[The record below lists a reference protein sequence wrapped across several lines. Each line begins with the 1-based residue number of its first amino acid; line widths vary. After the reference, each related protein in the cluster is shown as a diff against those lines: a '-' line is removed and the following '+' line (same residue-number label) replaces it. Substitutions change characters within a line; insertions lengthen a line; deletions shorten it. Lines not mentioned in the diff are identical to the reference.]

1 MDREAGRS
9 EKKGAYRSPV
19 RVGTVLL
26 AAGVAVAMIQY
37 KVPTILSSLM
47 ALFAM
52 DAEAASWLMS
62 IFTLA
67 SVFAALPS
75 GLLAQRFG
83 AKNMMVAALGIAVTG
98 SCIGLA
104 AGSSAALVAS
114 RAVEGVALTI
124 LTTCGPLVVR
134 ACVDSDKV
142 GTAMGIWGVWGC
154 VGSTAAAVVT
164 PTVFEAMGFA
174 GVWTVFAVGAV
185 LAAVLVL
192 AAIRMPRAR
201 TAAEEAKAAKSGAA
215 SGRSRGC
222 AAWGLWRML
231 LTRDILLFLGGFAMF
246 NVCLLAVLSFVPTIL
261 QMQGVD
267 PTWSGLVSTAPMLLS
282 VASSPLF
289 GAISDRRGRRKAL
302 LVAASAVMGPC
313 TFLLYTD
320 TGALM
325 LIAVA
330 VMGLV
335 GMGGVGLFLSGFVGL
350 VPRPELASVGMGL
363 MVTVQGVGQ
372 FLGTFLVQML
382 LGPSLDHWF
391 LAGGVLMGLGL
402 AGTILLALC
411 RMR

>member
-1 MDREAGRS
+1 
-9 EKKGAYRSPV
+9 
-19 RVGTVLL
+19 
-26 AAGVAVAMIQY
+26 
-37 KVPTILSSLM
+37 
-47 ALFAM
+47 
-52 DAEAASWLMS
+52 
-62 IFTLA
+62 
-67 SVFAALPS
+67 
-75 GLLAQRFG
+75 
-83 AKNMMVAALGIAVTG
+83 
-98 SCIGLA
+98 
-104 AGSSAALVAS
+104 
-114 RAVEGVALTI
+114 
-124 LTTCGPLVVR
+124 
-134 ACVDSDKV
+134 
-142 GTAMGIWGVWGC
+142 
-154 VGSTAAAVVT
+154 
-164 PTVFEAMGFA
+164 
-174 GVWTVFAVGAV
+174 
-185 LAAVLVL
+185 
-192 AAIRMPRAR
+192 
-201 TAAEEAKAAKSGAA
+201 
-215 SGRSRGC
+215 
-222 AAWGLWRML
+222 
-231 LTRDILLFLGGFAMF
+231 MF
-246 NVCLLAVLSFVPTIL
+246 NVCLLALLSFVPTIL

-313 TFLLYTD
+313 TFLRYTD

-330 VMGLV
+330 VM
-335 GMGGVGLFLSGFVGL
+335 GVGLFLSGFVGL

>member
-1 MDREAGRS
+1 MKDLT
-9 EKKGAYRSPV
+9 KGKPSTLILAFALPIFLGNLLQLTYSVTDTRI
-19 RVGTVLL
+19 VGSFLGEDAL
-26 AAGVAVAMIQY
+26 AAVGA
-37 KVPTILSSLM
+37 TTTLSNLIIGFLLGL
-47 ALFAM
+47 ANGFA
-52 DAEAASWLMS
+52 
-62 IFTLA
+62 IIT
-67 SVFAALPS
+67 
-75 GLLAQRFG
+75 AQRFG

>member
-1 MDREAGRS
+1 MPRRLTYSVTDTRI
-9 EKKGAYRSPV
+9 
-19 RVGTVLL
+19 VGSFLGEDAL
-26 AAGVAVAMIQY
+26 AAVGA
-37 KVPTILSSLM
+37 TTTLSNLIIGFLLGL
-47 ALFAM
+47 ANGFA
-52 DAEAASWLMS
+52 
-62 IFTLA
+62 IIT
-67 SVFAALPS
+67 
-75 GLLAQRFG
+75 AQRFG